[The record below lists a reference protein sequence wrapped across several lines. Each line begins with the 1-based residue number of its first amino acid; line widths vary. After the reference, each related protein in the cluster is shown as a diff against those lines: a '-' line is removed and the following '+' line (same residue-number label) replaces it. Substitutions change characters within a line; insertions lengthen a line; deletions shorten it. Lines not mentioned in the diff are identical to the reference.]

1 MSCTPLCIEIMIEIA
16 IGVITLL
23 RNGMSATNT
32 TMGMVLMKE
41 HETHKIYKETTDRNG
56 KEKMFMMMM
65 IFGIETSMHGFTEY
79 CNCNHNKKNGVRISL

>member
-1 MSCTPLCIEIMIEIA
+1 MSCTPLCVEIMIEIA
-16 IGVITLL
+16 IAVITLGY
-23 RNGMSATNT
+23 GMRATNT

-79 CNCNHNKKNGVRISL
+79 CNCNHYEKNGVGISL